1 MLGGRGAVEV
11 LVDGVPVRTVRV
23 AGTPRLYT
31 LLEYPRVTNGLLELR
46 AAAGVQ
52 AYSFTFG

>member
-1 MLGGRGAVEV
+1 VLGGRGEVSV
-11 LVDGVPVRTVRV
+11 LVDGARVRTVRV

-31 LLEYPRVTNGLLELR
+31 LLGYRKVAKGLLELR
-46 AAAGVQ
+46 VSRGVQ